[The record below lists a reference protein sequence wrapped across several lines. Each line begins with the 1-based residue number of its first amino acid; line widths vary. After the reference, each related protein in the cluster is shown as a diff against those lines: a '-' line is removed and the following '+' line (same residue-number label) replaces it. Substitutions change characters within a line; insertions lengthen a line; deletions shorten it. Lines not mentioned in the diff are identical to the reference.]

1 MLALAVDQA
10 IFLLPSSALTGGE
23 DHPRYLGTVQY
34 HPVLGLSGYPH
45 LVDSNDG
52 IDIRT
57 NSLGYRDREPEQ
69 VEDQK
74 LHVLF
79 VGDSFTWGDE
89 VRVEDRFTDRVEA
102 NCERGCATL
111 PAIRAINEGIIGYGT
126 AQSFL
131 QYLLTREEQRV
142 DVVILGLFTG
152 NDLED
157 NAVVDSPS
165 GPRPR
170 LVRCEREGRDQ
181 QLCLEGVPVSP
192 VLDWPEHRLLNPRGR
207 LARTLDWSGLIT
219 LASSRRAPGFLIESR
234 IASDMEQMSPALPFP
249 IIERTSKSPIA
260 DRIGQLEAI
269 LRAFDRTVRADGKAF
284 GVLLFPSA
292 QVYGGELV
300 EEPREYGEVSSV
312 LQRLDIPFAD
322 YYEAT
327 KDFPLDE
334 LFFGRQGHWRP
345 RGHEEAA
352 KLVLPLLSVLQRRRS
367 S

>member
-34 HPVLGLSGYPH
+34 HPVLGWSGYPH

-57 NSLGYRDREPEQ
+57 NSLGYRDREPDQ

-102 NCERGCATL
+102 NCERGCGTL

-170 LVRCEREGRDQ
+170 LVRSEREGRDQ